1 MNKSILV
8 LLSSMFVLTACGGSD
23 KVKTEEYQFADGL
36 KLLDLPPNLTS
47 PNKNLI
53 MEIPKP
59 SLVACEK
66 LMEANSKFQA
76 EKSKKEAKAKL
87 DAAKAVKEKEEAK

>member
-8 LLSSMFVLTACGGSD
+8 LLSSLFVLTACGGSD

-36 KLLDLPPNLTS
+36 QLLDLPPNLTS
-47 PNKNLI
+47 PNKNLV

-66 LMEANSKFQA
+66 LMEADSKFQA
-76 EKSKKEAKAKL
+76 EKVKKAAEEKAKAEK
-87 DAAKAVKEKEEAK
+87 AK

>member
-8 LLSSMFVLTACGGSD
+8 LLSSLFVLTACGGSD

-36 KLLDLPPNLTS
+36 QLLDLPPNLTS
-47 PNKNLI
+47 PNKNLV

-66 LMEANSKFQA
+66 LMKADSKFQA
-76 EKSKKEAKAKL
+76 EKVKKAAEEKAKAK
-87 DAAKAVKEKEEAK
+87 K

>member
-1 MNKSILV
+1 MIKSVLV
-8 LLSSMFVLTACGGSD
+8 LLSALFVLSACGGSD
-23 KVKTEEYQFADGL
+23 TVKDEEYQYADGV

-59 SLVACEK
+59 SLLACEK
-66 LMEANSKFQA
+66 LMEANRKFES
-76 EKSKKEAKAKL
+76 EK
-87 DAAKAVKEKEEAK
+87 AAKEKK

>member
-8 LLSSMFVLTACGGSD
+8 LLSSLFVLTACGGSD

-36 KLLDLPPNLTS
+36 QLLDLPPNLTS

-66 LMEANSKFQA
+66 LMEADGKFQA
-76 EKSKKEAKAKL
+76 EKAKKAAAEKAKT
-87 DAAKAVKEKEEAK
+87 KK

>member
-23 KVKTEEYQFADGL
+23 KVKTEEYQFADGVQ
-36 KLLDLPPNLTS
+36 LLDIPPDLTS
-47 PNKNLI
+47 PNKNLV

-66 LMEANSKFQA
+66 LMAADKKFQA
-76 EKSKKEAKAKL
+76 EKSKKK
-87 DAAKAVKEKEEAK
+87 

>member
-1 MNKSILV
+1 MNKTLLL
-8 LLSSMFVLTACGGSD
+8 LLSSLFVLTACGGSD

-36 KLLDLPPNLTS
+36 QLLEIPPNLTS
-47 PNKNLI
+47 PNKNLV

-66 LMEANSKFQA
+66 LMEANSKFEA
-76 EKSKKEAKAKL
+76 EKT
-87 DAAKAVKEKEEAK
+87 EK

>member
-8 LLSSMFVLTACGGSD
+8 LLSSMFILTACGGSD
-23 KVKTEEYQFADGL
+23 KVKTEEYQFAGGVQ
-36 KLLDLPPNLTS
+36 LLDIPPNLTS
-47 PNKNLI
+47 PNKNLV

-66 LMEANSKFQA
+66 LMAADKKFQA
-76 EKSKKEAKAKL
+76 EKSKK
-87 DAAKAVKEKEEAK
+87 